1 MFAVSPREQ
10 QKFEE
15 FLKTTMSGVT
25 GDIARLQAIEPGKI
39 VPASSYILILP
50 LVLFILSIVMILLAY
65 TQLPDQIAIHFDFQG
80 NPDGWGSKM
89 SYLISNIIPACVLFV
104 VAVIIFFFVRNTT
117 SNRSIPNFL
126 VVVISL
132 IQIFIAYMAFDTY
145 WMNKNNTHIMPLPYT
160 LIGFLVIFAVL
171 LFIYYTQIVKKKI

>member
-1 MFAVSPREQ
+1 
-10 QKFEE
+10 
-15 FLKTTMSGVT
+15 
-25 GDIARLQAIEPGKI
+25 
-39 VPASSYILILP
+39 
-50 LVLFILSIVMILLAY
+50 
-65 TQLPDQIAIHFDFQG
+65 
-80 NPDGWGSKM
+80 
-89 SYLISNIIPACVLFV
+89 VLFV